1 MCVMAGI
8 GVENGMAQK
17 AMDAS
22 KKYLE
27 FEYGDVLLWPA
38 YTEYHL
44 ELGEISSYPPG
55 YKENGSVFCHN
66 NPWIM
71 IAQTV
76 LGHGDAA
83 FDLYRKI
90 APAYIEDQQLHRTEP
105 YVYAQ
110 TVNGKESYLPGEAKN
125 SWLTGTS
132 AWNFFAISQA
142 ILGVKP
148 QFDGLMIDPCLP
160 ASLPEVTIRRE
171 FRGSVYDIHI
181 VNRAGGEK
189 APVRIT
195 VDGQPID
202 GQVIP
207 LPARPGAHL
216 RVEVLQC
223 RD

>member
-1 MCVMAGI
+1 M
-8 GVENGMAQK
+8 
-17 AMDAS
+17 
-22 KKYLE
+22 
-27 FEYGDVLLWPA
+27 
-38 YTEYHL
+38 
-44 ELGEISSYPPG
+44 
-55 YKENGSVFCHN
+55 
-66 NPWIM
+66 
-71 IAQTV
+71 
-76 LGHGDAA
+76 
-83 FDLYRKI
+83 
-90 APAYIEDQQLHRTEP
+90 
-105 YVYAQ
+105 
-110 TVNGKESYLPGEAKN
+110 NGKESYLPGEAKN

-160 ASLPEVTIRRE
+160 ASLPELTIRRE

-216 RVEVLQC
+216 RVEVKS
-223 RD
+223 

>member
-1 MCVMAGI
+1 
-8 GVENGMAQK
+8 
-17 AMDAS
+17 
-22 KKYLE
+22 
-27 FEYGDVLLWPA
+27 
-38 YTEYHL
+38 
-44 ELGEISSYPPG
+44 
-55 YKENGSVFCHN
+55 
-66 NPWIM
+66 M

-83 FDLYRKI
+83 FELYKKI

-160 ASLPEVTIRRE
+160 ACLPEVTIRRE

-181 VNRAGGEK
+181 VNHSGGEK
-189 APVRIT
+189 APVHIT
-195 VDGQPID
+195 VNGQPIE
-202 GQVIP
+202 GQIIP
-207 LPARPGAHL
+207 LPDAPGAHL
-216 RVEVLQC
+216 RVEVKS
-223 RD
+223 